1 MYLTK
6 NEIEIIRKHLQ
17 VTRYLHGQ
25 KEGDRV
31 KNIIDAVRPI
41 AVMIFAFET
50 KEELEYARAHIT
62 ELVYPVVQEDG
73 YEMCFDFGK
82 CRHCNACVT
91 ACAYAARSFD
101 EGGFAQVDEALCRH
115 CGLCVSVCSFG
126 ALNLSKGQVI

>member
-1 MYLTK
+1 MKNSKREQRWHYLLDHSVFSEK
-6 NEIEIIRKHLQ
+6 DGVFIKIRIDEGIRKHLQ

-73 YEMCFDFGK
+73 GCD
-82 CRHCNACVT
+82 
-91 ACAYAARSFD
+91 D
-101 EGGFAQVDEALCRH
+101 P
-115 CGLCVSVCSFG
+115 
-126 ALNLSKGQVI
+126 